1 MRITQTYTDEF
12 RADALQLVLKGNRSV
27 MGVAADLGINHWTL
41 REWIKNDRMRQKK
54 KHAPKAPPGPKASG
68 AIQSGT
74 VTLETMTAEQKLVWL
89 EQENARLQQQ
99 VKTLQMDREILKK
112 AAAFFAKESAR
123 VAPS

>member
-68 AIQSGT
+68 AIHSGT

-112 AAAFFAKESAR
+112 AAAFFAKESE
-123 VAPS
+123 